1 MEKDT
6 YLLVNSKLL
15 PPVFSGVIKA
25 KKLLSEGKATNTSQA
40 VKMAGIS
47 RSAFYKYR
55 DNVFEFENGNRSTV
69 NLNAVLS
76 DRAGVFSAMTT
87 ILYKN
92 GANIITVNQ
101 GVPESGTAAVSLTVR
116 TDNVKITLDELIK
129 QLKSV
134 EGIISVKSV

>member
-69 NLNAVLS
+69 NLNAILS

-101 GVPESGTAAVSLTVR
+101 GIPESGTAAVSLTVR

>member
-1 MEKDT
+1 MDKDT

-15 PPVFSGVIKA
+15 SPVFSGVIKA
-25 KKLLSEGKATNTSQA
+25 KKLLSSGKATNTSQA

-55 DNVFEFENGNRSTV
+55 DNVFEFESGNTSTV
-69 NLNAVLS
+69 NLNAVLN

-87 ILYKN
+87 LLYEN
-92 GANIITVNQ
+92 GVNIITVNQ
-101 GVPESGTAAVSLTVR
+101 GVPVNGTAAVSLTVR
-116 TDNVKITLDELIK
+116 TDNVKISLDELIK
-129 QLKSV
+129 RLKSV

>member
-69 NLNAVLS
+69 NLNAVFS

-116 TDNVKITLDELIK
+116 TDNVKITLDELIN

>member
-76 DRAGVFSAMTT
+76 DRVGVFSAMTT

-116 TDNVKITLDELIK
+116 TDNVKITLDELIN

>member
-116 TDNVKITLDELIK
+116 TDNVKITLDELIN

>member
-76 DRAGVFSAMTT
+76 DRVGVFSAMTT